1 MRSGNET
8 VETWIDVQS
17 IQPRVYMQ
25 IRNPPG
31 PLLHRA
37 RKPLECLFGVPQ
49 RGMDD
54 AEFVREDALVTAY
67 ALQVVHDAVHAHPIV
82 QNGEHVSQTREH
94 HGAVR

>member
-1 MRSGNET
+1 MRSRNET

-17 IQPRVYMQ
+17 IEPRVYMQ

-31 PLLHRA
+31 SFLHRA

-49 RGMDD
+49 RGVDD
-54 AEFVREDALVTAY
+54 AEFVREDSLVSAQS
-67 ALQVVHDAVHAHPIV
+67 LQVVHDAVHAHAIV
-82 QNGEHVSQTREH
+82 QNGEHVSKTREH